1 MENISMLVV
10 DDEPVIRYAL
20 RSLFGA
26 ADGVQEVN
34 EAGTGAEA
42 ILECEKN
49 NPDLVITELRL
60 SGSAD
65 GVEICQFAKE
75 HLDGASV
82 MVFAADASPA
92 SVAAALNAGADS
104 FVHKTASNA
113 ELVDAVRRTR
123 SGERAWILGDEEE
136 RTPGERV
143 PAAAMTLTQRE
154 ESVLALVLR
163 RWSNAEIAAEMC
175 LARQTVKNYVSRV
188 LQKLGYAS
196 RRELFRS
203 LDVKS
208 SDEVVSAQ

>member
-1 MENISMLVV
+1 MESISMLVV

-26 ADGVQEVN
+26 TDGVEEVN

-60 SGSAD
+60 SGSAA

-113 ELVDAVRRTR
+113 ELVEAVRRTR
-123 SGERAWILGDEEE
+123 SGERAWILGEEE
-136 RTPGERV
+136 RPPGE
-143 PAAAMTLTQRE
+143 PAPATAMTLTQRE
-154 ESVLALVLR
+154 ESVLAFVLR

-196 RRELFRS
+196 RLELFRS

-208 SDEVVSAQ
+208 SDEVVNTQ

>member
-10 DDEPVIRYAL
+10 DDEPVIRCAL

-34 EAGTGAEA
+34 EAGTGAEV

-60 SGSAD
+60 SGSAE

-75 HLDGASV
+75 HIDGASV
-82 MVFAADASPA
+82 MVFAANASPA
-92 SVAAALNAGADS
+92 SVAAALNAGADSFVHKADS

-123 SGERAWILGDEEE
+123 SGGRAWILGEEE
-136 RTPGERV
+136 RPPGERA

-175 LARQTVKNYVSRV
+175 LARQTVKN
-188 LQKLGYAS
+188 
-196 RRELFRS
+196 
-203 LDVKS
+203 
-208 SDEVVSAQ
+208 

>member
-1 MENISMLVV
+1 MESISMLVV

-26 ADGVQEVN
+26 ADGVEEVN
-34 EAGTGAEA
+34 EAGTGEEA

-49 NPDLVITELRL
+49 SPDLVITELRL
-60 SGSAD
+60 SGSSD

-113 ELVDAVRRTR
+113 ELLDAVRRTR
-123 SGERAWILGDEEE
+123 SGERAWILGEQK
-136 RTPGERV
+136 RPPGEPA

-154 ESVLALVLR
+154 ESVLAFVLR

-196 RRELFRS
+196 RAELFCS
-203 LDVKS
+203 LDVKAG
-208 SDEVVSAQ
+208 DA